1 MRHVTVSRTVPQPPE
16 EVFDFLDVIANHER
30 ITDHYMT
37 DWSFSGPDRGVGSR
51 CACTV
56 TLGGRSS
63 RAEIETKDAER
74 PRRIVEENES
84 DAGRRKGRGTYALE
98 PAPGGGT
105 VVSFTFAVREA
116 PLADRLAAPIAPRII
131 AKANVRVLERLEQ
144 ELARGS

>member
-1 MRHVTVSRTVPQPPE
+1 MRPVTVSRTVPQAPE
-16 EVFDFLDVIANHER
+16 EVFDFLDVLANHER

-51 CACTV
+51 CEVTV

-63 RAEIETKDAER
+63 RSEIETKDAER
-74 PRRIVEENES
+74 PVLIMEESES
-84 DAGRRKGRGTYALE
+84 DGGKRKGRGTYTLE

-105 VVSFTFAVREA
+105 EVSFTFAVREA
-116 PLADRLAAPIAPRII
+116 PLADRLAAPIARRLISR
-131 AKANVRVLERLEQ
+131 ANVRVLERLEQ